1 MKPVL
6 MLCAGLLLMQPALAN
21 DPDSITQFNNSAC
34 NTPELTD
41 PATSGIANHAQLDQ
55 KVRGCDR
62 DNHIYWYEDQIQDI
76 VGYIAQK
83 YYNNFQ

>member
-6 MLCAGLLLMQPALAN
+6 ILCSGLLLTQAVWAN
-21 DPDSITQFNNSAC
+21 DPDSVTQFTSSAC

-41 PATSGIANHAQLDQ
+41 PATSGITNRAQLDK
-55 KVRGCDR
+55 KVRSCDL

-76 VGYIAQK
+76 VAYIAQK
-83 YYNNFQ
+83 YYHNFQ